1 MNPVQRILVLLQHVD
16 EANWALERAL
26 TLATRAG
33 AEIEVRLCQ
42 TDTAL
47 RLEAFL
53 DAERG
58 QRAIDTYLRGLQL
71 QLDELLAAYP
81 FAGRLRSATAVWAE
95 SLHTAMVREVL
106 KCQPQ
111 LVIKQSR
118 YHPVLERLL
127 FTPVDWQLL
136 HECPAPLLLVRE
148 GPQAI
153 GPVIGAVDPHPDR
166 QESPDLN
173 DQVLFAG
180 DYLSGLLER
189 PLHLVQVFEAPP
201 VMLAAEGEAS
211 LVDYNEYYQY
221 AEQYHRQ
228 VLQDFLHRHQRP
240 LSQAELLEGSVE
252 QVLAAEVS
260 KRQASVLVLGA
271 RAEELFLGHTAERI
285 LENLSCDVLA
295 VKSDS
300 FRCPIQL

>member
-1 MNPVQRILVLLQHVD
+1 MHCIKKILVLLQQVD
-16 EANWALERAL
+16 EANWAIQRAL
-26 TLATRAG
+26 ELAEQAQ
-33 AEIEVRLCQ
+33 AQIEVRLCQ

-47 RLEAFL
+47 KLEAFL

-71 QLDELLAAYP
+71 QLDELLAAYD
-81 FAGRLRSATAVWAE
+81 FNGRLLSASAVWAD
-95 SLHTAMVREVL
+95 SLHTSMVRQVL

-136 HECPAPLLLVRE
+136 HECPAPLWLVRE
-148 GPQAI
+148 GPLAP
-153 GPVIGAVDPHPDR
+153 GSVIAAVDPHPDR

-180 DYLSGLLER
+180 EYLAELLER
-189 PLHLVQVFEAPP
+189 PLELVQVFETPP
-201 VMLAAEGEAS
+201 VMLAADGEAS
-211 LVDYNEYYQY
+211 LIDYNEYHQY

-228 VLQDFLHRHQRP
+228 VFDDFLKRHKRSDQ
-240 LSQAELLEGSVE
+240 QAQLLEGTVE
-252 QVLAAEVS
+252 QVLAEQVKQHQS
-260 KRQASVLVLGA
+260 PLLVLGTQ
-271 RAEELFLGHTAERI
+271 AEGIFLGHTAERI
-285 LENLSCDVLA
+285 LENLGCDVLA
-295 VKSDS
+295 VKSSS
-300 FRCPIQL
+300 FQCPVQA